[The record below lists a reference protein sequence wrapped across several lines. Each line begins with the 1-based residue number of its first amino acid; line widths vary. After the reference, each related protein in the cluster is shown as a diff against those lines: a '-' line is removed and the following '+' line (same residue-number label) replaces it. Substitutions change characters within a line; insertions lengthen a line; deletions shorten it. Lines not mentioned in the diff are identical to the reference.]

1 MKRLTSRPPNS
12 AALPFAGRELSVPDR
27 PAGVYVAYVDGA
39 SRGNPG
45 PASYAVVLHA
55 PDGATKFEI
64 GKYVG
69 RATNNVAE
77 YYGLIAALDYA
88 ASEKIPR
95 LRVRSDSELLVRQM
109 QGRYRV
115 NSPDLRPLHERA
127 QKLAR
132 SLAYFAIEHIPREQN
147 SAADDL
153 ANIAL
158 DRTATG
164 GTAGSG
170 SAPVTAQMNAPSAP
184 APSPSPAAAPRRD
197 RCIRARFSAGA
208 LHPLEALDLA
218 EGEIVEIQIGRNPQK
233 A

>member
-12 AALPFAGRELSVPDR
+12 AALPFGGRELSVPDQ

-45 PASYAVVLHA
+45 PASYAVVLQA

-95 LRVRSDSELLVRQM
+95 LRVRSDSLLLVRQM
-109 QGRYRV
+109 QGRYKV

-132 SLAYFAIEHIPREQN
+132 ALAYFTIEHIPREQN
-147 SAADDL
+147 SEADEL

-158 DRTATG
+158 DRTAAG
-164 GTAGSG
+164 GTAANSSPAHTGAS
-170 SAPVTAQMNAPSAP
+170 PSRTQADGACRKAARRPAHPGAFLRGRLAP
-184 APSPSPAAAPRRD
+184 AGSTRPSRR
-197 RCIRARFSAGA
+197 RSR
-208 LHPLEALDLA
+208 
-218 EGEIVEIQIGRNPQK
+218 RNSNRP
-233 A
+233 

>member
-1 MKRLTSRPPNS
+1 MKRPISRPPDS
-12 AALPFAGRELSVPDR
+12 AALPFGARELSVPDQ

-45 PASYAVVLHA
+45 PASYAVVIQA

-88 ASEKIPR
+88 ASEKIAR

-109 QGRYRV
+109 QGRYKV
-115 NSPDLRPLHERA
+115 KSPDLRPLHERA

-132 SLAYFAIEHIPREQN
+132 ALAYFAIEHIPREQN
-147 SAADDL
+147 SEADEL

-158 DRTATG
+158 DRTATR
-164 GTAGSG
+164 GT
-170 SAPVTAQMNAPSAP
+170 TANNPSAKMVTSHSQ
-184 APSPSPAAAPRRD
+184 ATAPAARPHGGRR
-197 RCIRARFSAGA
+197 IRARFSAGA
-208 LHPLEALDLA
+208 LHPLEALELA
-218 EGEIVEIQIGRNPQK
+218 EGEVVEIQIGRNSPK

>member
-1 MKRLTSRPPNS
+1 MKRPISRPPDS
-12 AALPFAGRELSVPDR
+12 AVLPFGARELSLPDR

-45 PASYAVVLHA
+45 PASYAVVIQA

-88 ASEKIPR
+88 ASEKIAR

-109 QGRYRV
+109 QGRYKV

-132 SLAYFAIEHIPREQN
+132 ALAYFAIEHIPREQN
-147 SAADDL
+147 SEADEL

-158 DRTATG
+158 DRTATR
-164 GTAGSG
+164 GTAANNS
-170 SAPVTAQMNAPSAP
+170 SAKMATSHSQAIAP
-184 APSPSPAAAPRRD
+184 AARPHGGRR
-197 RCIRARFSAGA
+197 IRARFSAGA
-208 LHPLEALDLA
+208 LHPLEALELA
-218 EGEIVEIQIGRNPQK
+218 EGEIVEIQIGRNSPK

>member
-1 MKRLTSRPPNS
+1 MKRLTSRPPYS
-12 AALPFAGRELSVPDR
+12 AALPFGGRELSVPDQ

-45 PASYAVVLHA
+45 PASYAVVLQA

-88 ASEKIPR
+88 ASQKIPR

-109 QGRYRV
+109 QGRYKV
-115 NSPDLRPLHERA
+115 NSLDLRPLHERA

-132 SLAYFAIEHIPREQN
+132 ALAYFTIEHIPREQN
-147 SAADDL
+147 SEADEL

-164 GTAGSG
+164 GATAS
-170 SAPVTAQMNAPSAP
+170 S
-184 APSPSPAAAPRRD
+184 SPAQVGPRLSHTQAAGRAAGPRSD
-197 RCIRARFSAGA
+197 RRIRARFSAGA

-218 EGEIVEIQIGRNPQK
+218 EGDIVEIQIGRNSPK

>member
-12 AALPFAGRELSVPDR
+12 AALPFGGRELSVPDQ

-45 PASYAVVLHA
+45 PASYAVVLQA

-88 ASEKIPR
+88 ASQKIPR

-109 QGRYRV
+109 QGRYKV

-132 SLAYFAIEHIPREQN
+132 ALAYFTIEHIPREQN
-147 SAADDL
+147 SEADEL

-158 DRTATG
+158 DRTAAG
-164 GTAGSG
+164 GTAANS
-170 SAPVTAQMNAPSAP
+170 SP
-184 APSPSPAAAPRRD
+184 AHTGASPSRTQGAGPAARPRGD
-197 RCIRARFSAGA
+197 RRIRARFSAGA

-218 EGEIVEIQIGRNPQK
+218 EGEIVEIQIGRNSQK